1 MATSEAQKRASMK
14 YFKNNVTQ
22 KVIQFGVNDADI
34 LEHLESQDNMS
45 GYIKRLIRGDM
56 EKCRNSDEA

>member
-22 KVIQFGVNDADI
+22 KVIRFGVNDADI

-45 GYIKRLIRGDM
+45 GYIKRLIREDM

>member
-22 KVIQFGVNDADI
+22 KVIRFGVNDADI

-45 GYIKRLIRGDM
+45 GYIKRLIREDM
-56 EKCRNSDEA
+56 EKCKGSSEA